1 MASLVTTTVDG
12 TLTME
17 AGVGGVDQ
25 TLSAT
30 STNSLVLKNTGHAT
44 NGGLVLQGSGGG
56 FGIQL
61 YWSTTTYGFLDG
73 AWASWDIKKVLN
85 GAFSV
90 DEGSGLKRVLTEA
103 GGTFNGQV
111 TINQDA
117 NNYALYIDSESAS
130 YESISVRAK
139 WGMYISQDIGG
150 GYGMYIARNLNEA
163 GAYALVS
170 INSDHT
176 ASTQPALWVNQ
187 DGAGYGIQLTQGG
200 AQVGLLITQTGASNA
215 IKLDQNGNGS
225 ALYIDSEST
234 TTNTIESYGKYGL
247 YHSCD
252 ISGGYGLYI
261 YRNLNEAGA
270 SSLAHFIDDHTAGS
284 QTTVYIRHDSS
295 SGLALDCVGAGRF
308 SGAVTTAALTAAT
321 GSFAGH
327 VTPASNI
334 SYNLGSSGARWLGI
348 YGNTANFSGAVAT
361 GAITCSTITTS
372 STITANGHVTIG
384 NTLKI
389 YSDDTST
396 DPGIPYMRSN
406 GNYLVIE
413 ADPNHEMYLQN
424 DGTGDLYLCGGGGN
438 VYLPAASSD
447 LIMDGSAYV
456 RNANNNAILL
466 GKGTR
471 WGYSTAYKAIQI
483 GDASGSYTVCIG
495 YDPAGNANGSFT
507 GDGGEILFRNDM
519 SFMTPNAAD
528 NGWHNCLHF
537 KDGKVGIGDTT
548 PDYKLDVDGT
558 FRCTGTAATGA
569 LTCST
574 IQASSTITGALNGT
588 LGATTPSS
596 VVGTVGL
603 FNNSLTCSTA
613 SAITGSFNSTH
624 ANGGFIEFE
633 RSGVV
638 KGYLGS
644 AAQLLTGGADDI
656 ELRSNARL
664 ALTPVGAL
672 ELWAGEAKRVT
683 VTSGGN
689 VGIGEAAPGAKLT
702 VAGNA
707 IITSSNPL
715 YMGGNATAISSW
727 VSQQFASGQNHY
739 LYCNGFVV
747 SNVGYVSPATN
758 FLQITSTGQ
767 AIFKSIVNNHNYHYI
782 DTTSGGY
789 NPILGFLEAGTR
801 RAYINY
807 VSADNYLS
815 ITTEE
820 ASSDIA
826 IMAASD
832 KVGVGTTAPA
842 HLLDVDGGSA
852 ETRLRISTTGVNTNE
867 AGIILA
873 NSSKSASNDGIAIA
887 HGGGQTQFANLAGTQ
902 MMMIDVTNAR
912 VVIGTGA
919 ASYKLDVNGTFR
931 AQGAATFSSSV
942 TASSFSGNGASIS
955 ALNALNISAGTVAT
969 ARLGSGTANSS
980 VFLRGDST
988 WATPS
993 NTTYSAGTGLTL
1005 SSTTFSTKLDELTD
1019 MTADVVGS
1027 QDELILLDNG
1037 SDRRKQ
1043 INEIKLGQFNN
1054 DQGWT
1059 SNAGDITSVG
1069 AGVGLSGGGTSGG
1082 VTLTVDLDE
1091 LATAVSDPIGN
1102 DYFVYVTQAGASKK
1116 YTINDTPLSKF
1127 DNDSGWITSNWQS
1140 LPNVSSLT
1148 ALP

>member
-1 MASLVTTTVDG
+1 
-12 TLTME
+12 
-17 AGVGGVDQ
+17 
-25 TLSAT
+25 
-30 STNSLVLKNTGHAT
+30 
-44 NGGLVLQGSGGG
+44 
-56 FGIQL
+56 GIQL

-683 VTSGGN
+683 VTSGGTLNVGSPNTSSSILSAYEATDHHNGANKPSSTINVGAWAQSTNEGPTIDFNIRWAGAYEATNTTTGWIGGRIGSVYDTSSSNGGALVFYTNHGTSASGGPNSSQVTEKVRIRPDGKVGIGTVTPGAQLHIIGASSGSSPYVSEMITMAASNFPARTWQLRHDDGGAVGNAFSIAHAGTRSMMMVANGNFGIGDNPSPTQPLEIFKAGNDTQMLVHAYGGTDNTTQAGIWFRTDNSSASTYNRSKGAVIFQRTGSYGVGKLHLAVQSNANSSSAAVGDAKLTIQQDGN
-689 VGIGEAAPGAKLT
+689 VGIGT
-702 VAGNA
+702 
-707 IITSSNPL
+707 T
-715 YMGGNATAISSW
+715 
-727 VSQQFASGQNHY
+727 
-739 LYCNGFVV
+739 
-747 SNVGYVSPATN
+747 SPATILN
-758 FLQITSTGQ
+758 LYSQ
-767 AIFKSIVNNHNYHYI
+767 AANG
-782 DTTSGGY
+782 DTT
-789 NPILGFLEAGTR
+789 
-801 RAYINY
+801 
-807 VSADNYLS
+807 
-815 ITTEE
+815 
-820 ASSDIA
+820 
-826 IMAASD
+826 
-832 KVGVGTTAPA
+832 
-842 HLLDVDGGSA
+842 
-852 ETRLRISTTGVNTNE
+852 
-867 AGIILA
+867 
-873 NSSKSASNDGIAIA
+873 
-887 HGGGQTQFANLAGTQ
+887 
-902 MMMIDVTNAR
+902 
-912 VVIGTGA
+912 
-919 ASYKLDVNGTFR
+919 
-931 AQGAATFSSSV
+931 
-942 TASSFSGNGASIS
+942 
-955 ALNALNISAGTVAT
+955 
-969 ARLGSGTANSS
+969 
-980 VFLRGDST
+980 
-988 WATPS
+988 
-993 NTTYSAGTGLTL
+993 
-1005 SSTTFSTKLDELTD
+1005 
-1019 MTADVVGS
+1019 
-1027 QDELILLDNG
+1027 
-1037 SDRRKQ
+1037 
-1043 INEIKLGQFNN
+1043 
-1054 DQGWT
+1054 
-1059 SNAGDITSVG
+1059 
-1069 AGVGLSGGGTSGG
+1069 
-1082 VTLTVDLDE
+1082 
-1091 LATAVSDPIGN
+1091 
-1102 DYFVYVTQAGASKK
+1102 
-1116 YTINDTPLSKF
+1116 
-1127 DNDSGWITSNWQS
+1127 
-1140 LPNVSSLT
+1140 
-1148 ALP
+1148 